1 MHEIEAREREL
12 QSAVAARD
20 VAALDR
26 LLGQEFTL
34 TTGRPGNEVRG
45 RAEYLEIT
53 ASRYVID
60 EYRFDELEV
69 IELGP
74 GAALVRS
81 RYVQRGSM
89 DGADRSQP
97 FLMTDVWAHRPIG
110 WQLVTRH
117 VSPLRFE
124 RPLTASAPR
133 IAPRHGADEDDD
145 DERRVGRA
153 HQPVDGHVVAVGEPE
168 GDEQEGDREGG
179 DGLGDQGALLGRT
192 VGRAH
197 CARR

>member
-12 QSAVAARD
+12 QAAVAARD
-20 VAALDR
+20 VETLER

-53 ASRYVID
+53 AMRYAID
-60 EYRFDELEV
+60 DYRFDELEV

-74 GAALVRS
+74 GAAVVRS

-97 FLMTDVWAHRPIG
+97 FLMTDVWAHRPRG

-117 VSPLRFE
+117 VSPL
-124 RPLTASAPR
+124 ASCGP
-133 IAPRHGADEDDD
+133 
-145 DERRVGRA
+145 
-153 HQPVDGHVVAVGEPE
+153 
-168 GDEQEGDREGG
+168 
-179 DGLGDQGALLGRT
+179 
-192 VGRAH
+192 
-197 CARR
+197 